1 MTNIYG
7 HTIYDNAVASLVG
20 GFKHGLLSVSCMGKS
35 FPLTNSYFSTWLLPR
50 QPIMVGLCPSTAAG
64 TGAPEISNIDPQ
76 PFGTMQSPGWQRMLM
91 HLGGFNVDDIIFLC
105 Y

>member
-1 MTNIYG
+1 
-7 HTIYDNAVASLVG
+7 
-20 GFKHGLLSVSCMGKS
+20 
-35 FPLTNSYFSTWLLPR
+35 
-50 QPIMVGLCPSTAAG
+50 MVGLCPSTAAG
-64 TGAPEISNIDPQ
+64 TGAPEISNFDPQ